1 MPNDNENPIN
11 DKASKPNPFG
21 NYSFMAAQNAR
32 KRNPPEIQP
41 TITTDP
47 KQYDD
52 LVASPF
58 TPTHQQ
64 FHIPINSPN
73 KKTSD
78 KSDQSQLF
86 IPNILLKDGLALD
99 STNIAFGP
107 PQSSTIHSL
116 NKAFKSSNEKSS
128 ILPEAKSP
136 SSSFNQ
142 SNNIKTIDPTPI
154 NIIKA
159 SNNSK
164 IDNNTLSTEKYQSA
178 NSNSNSNNSDLH
190 LPANNKTSSNF
201 DESTLLL
208 NIDLIS
214 SPASNANSDNAL
226 PIPISDSLKSKKPK
240 KDSPFANY
248 SLLASQKKVSAPTFT
263 DSSLQ
268 SPKIIKPTKLL
279 PSASE
284 IVIPDFGPPK
294 NTLKHSKTSI
304 LVSNSI
310 AKPDSPSIQ
319 YKKSTS
325 LDDSLLSFPIGQN
338 TTLPSKSPQNPPP
351 SHFTSNNQS
360 FFQTRPNLPSKSL
373 PPTDPISI
381 PNLNPSERSHSN
393 NKINSS
399 SKLYTSSSF
408 STNPIKNNFSNSS
421 VFHQNSQSALYI
433 ASYDKYRND
442 VDSNSSPYISQAGE
456 FAVKRIYVEFKCISM
471 ALINNF
477 AELRLEHDPDLSQ
490 FMGKG
495 SNQKLDI
502 TLATL
507 GSLSKLHTR
516 IVIELLL
523 IWRKTSFEML
533 NQSLEQSHDRSSIL
547 VHERKSISTAYL
559 FSRALYEVLLSVDHI
574 SISDELGDNIESLI
588 FSQIK
593 DANPL
598 ALQYSRNRRIIQE
611 MYSKIAG
618 SISKFRFASISDRFI
633 AALEQFPPINKE
645 NIEKNVLL
653 IRSFRYLKIVLHPME
668 SLEESCHFLLSCAKF
683 FSRISGSL
691 ILKHAWA
698 ITLSELLLPLVG
710 EIGAE
715 INLPSFA
722 EAIKIIYLKAS
733 KMASRVRHISVS
745 FPLVSATLCLSRPDF
760 FLSKWQNHLESCI
773 QRLKDKQHRSSAMD
787 SICRLTWVYM
797 FKYPDSQTSVT
808 RKLDSLLRIFFPVS
822 NRRAFSKSLGTDY
835 FMYSLVCAGCYN
847 FDYVFK
853 THFYPM
859 LQLNTL
865 NSQES
870 RYFSSLNNF
879 ENLSEFFNPEK
890 SILAYNALIEI
901 SKIYSSDGQK
911 YPKFLPFK
919 TLHMFDDYIET
930 SNSLDSSQI
939 IPNYQSSSPFT
950 SNNYISSFS
959 YLHNQS
965 DIPKI
970 SCYPSQINSKLL
982 PPTLISALHDASSVM
997 SLYFDK
1003 VQQSLGEY
1011 VLVDQLSWPPSKILS
1026 SAPNSSN
1033 KNILSNNTA
1042 IDLSNKINTILS
1054 KQNQKA
1060 SKFSDK
1066 SLTIDRSFTA
1076 EYTECAKDFSF
1087 VDFAD
1092 FSINKIKRSSTNA
1105 SSSIYHNQFLAP
1117 DKHDLRSG
1125 SLTIPKERQSYLDL
1139 MTAFISSIIV
1149 VPNIKFS
1156 FHIDK
1161 LVEVL
1166 VSGILHVDPDY
1177 SSSCRVTLS
1186 ALVSPTSSLDYDFIS
1201 TNSRVG
1207 ILSPNLKKIFLSYRI
1222 IYNLSQLYRVVYNR
1236 YQDYLTSGLF
1246 KLLRGETD
1254 YYHTYTQKKHF
1265 LQIDKPNNSFTK
1277 PDFAFKSFGMTEF
1290 YNHHSPFSFYNNLNS
1305 FNSPR
1310 SEDPQ
1315 RLASLSN
1322 VNTSSPG
1329 SHNLSFSKSKNKSE
1343 FISPKPKNNR
1353 LFNRKSSFQVE
1364 GLQNSNAHNQNS
1376 TSIKNNNIASKN
1388 EFSKQFNL
1396 DEILANPFLP
1406 FDSESENEIPQPQN
1420 QSNRNELYSP
1430 AIYSSSYSFSTTD
1443 TQIGFG
1449 STINANAT
1457 SNLTRSGSTRHKP
1470 KSSLPKSSSSVTRQ
1484 TFNFGYLDFFSS
1496 QLTIL
1501 NLSLSKIVDNH
1512 NELGGKSP
1520 TDWRSLI
1527 DICESIGLS
1536 LLSESCPILRRYGL
1550 KIVAE
1555 SSDLQANLARILI
1568 LDIKENLNSSI
1579 LDFYAPQNKASKNSN
1594 QPKHPLNFNASNKQ
1608 DTNHQSTRKNSKA
1621 NKNIHMLEPGSKLLQ
1636 NVKTN
1641 SQLEIYNNNINE
1653 IISTTGMHGLSP
1665 INLLKS
1671 QSEPNSDLKYLKK
1684 LFGRPEFIVRESVF
1698 SILQSHTFSKSSSN
1712 NKLVLSNNPLSL
1724 VGSLSSFKTFND
1736 PIIDQL
1742 LQFESSFIFPLLS
1755 STPNSTSPTDAINQD
1770 VSNCFNDLF
1779 ISKPSNEIPHRV
1791 ADYIYS
1797 TKLNSED
1804 DQVIFNLADLGYHK
1818 NFTLDFSFFY
1828 LQIVSRFVD
1837 VIPSIVEESRS
1848 CICQRIKHINSYI
1861 TQISN
1866 TTYNKILVGND
1877 KHINYE
1883 SFSPTNYDPNTNEY
1897 TGRPNDLQLRF
1908 KTFGFCL
1915 LLLSYDESIKQSNE
1929 KLSQAISYSFFDD
1942 NSNSDGNSLPGK
1954 TLNSQLRTIERTID
1968 QFCFLVKFAFA
1979 SLKES
1984 SSGAESSRNE
1994 PRDYLPQKNS
2004 VTYSLKGFM
2013 KTKSQSPTSMP
2024 PNVGGSNSSGIVN
2037 SSTSNFSSSASP
2049 YSNTFNLNNP
2059 GITSQRTTSNS
2070 LFPLGWARKLAG
2082 PLKLYSKSEKPEVIS
2097 EWTSIKQLVN
2107 LVFPLLSC
2115 ENMYLRLGVINI
2127 LSTVQLDLFSEI
2139 LYELQ
2144 SKCELSLQVS
2154 PINISRDSNGNAN
2167 SNTTPESSKVSENN
2181 PNFSFGYKNQTFNA
2195 GPDSFKNTSLDS
2207 TATTTTNS
2215 GNSSSTQPKAGQQNS
2230 AGTSTNSPKFLPK
2243 KSHSLL
2249 IDSKKVDRVRLSLCI
2264 IYKYMLRR
2272 ISSDLAFLDTFFDT
2286 KNRQTI
2292 AMLVFFVNET
2302 SKFLSSFTATDN
2314 FEFLSL
2320 RFHFCGLVEVMY
2332 YIHLLSY
2339 KKGILNKFS
2348 STKASFEQNSIDV
2361 SKQTKTS
2368 RISSISSKHSESD
2381 WKKKRVSLIQNF
2393 ESPSSQSSTRF
2404 PKGISDGKIEITP
2417 NREDHNRALSVD
2429 DLNKS
2434 HPANIDSLNKFFSFE
2449 KKRNLYKLFESWCGF
2464 GTNKNYHSSTSSQIE
2479 KLSQSFTKNNP
2490 SVEKNQILYLIEEE
2504 LKGLQNASIRAMSIL
2519 MKNVSV
2525 SSSFF
2530 DLETIPTDCFSGNNS
2545 VHFFHSLLKWGV
2557 PALLESPRSQVLV
2570 IEKGIEF
2577 FVESELSKKL
2587 LLDFFGLFYNPTKL
2601 YINKV
2606 NGLFKKHLFQDN
2618 FSPET
2623 HNKEFFVLTS
2633 LSNVLVKIFKTYNV
2647 KIVKSFGLFE
2657 ESLIFALFI
2666 SSSDNQLVASN
2677 GLEIIKLIS
2686 ENKFTSFSFQK
2697 LISLLNNTKHCNSN
2711 NDLGF
2716 KKDSW
2721 VEIVKLFCENIFIL
2735 NLKLENLTRV
2745 LTNLVYTATNT
2756 NDDHPLN
2763 EKVVEFST
2771 FVLSSLLQPDNP
2783 LTLSETIDF
2792 SIESKEHILFSII
2805 YISAELIESNPK
2817 IVSDLWD
2824 SLAKKNFSQNSYN
2837 TSNAEFIMWIVDYLS
2852 KIIRNSQNRTLL
2864 NVSQKILSSI
2874 ISATFNYESFDI
2886 LIDYCFQKLTPMCFI
2901 PLNAAEALPKFKD
2914 SNDSSPKS
2922 LNSDLSHRKFHKTG
2936 FAELWL
2942 GRYYELTNDSEN
2954 DQFSYPFIVSDA
2966 GFGLFIL
2973 SAVAANNI
2981 KSILTNFDLVMN
2993 VIPLCTTLLLCN
3005 DPSLGI
3011 IRNSAIQ
3018 ILSKSLIYLSTNYSI
3033 ELYPSIQNNSIPL
3046 TYKVLDD
3053 AVKLVFLFSE
3063 SRDFDHA
3070 TKFIFPKLVNRILE
3084 IFSWYLESSF
3094 GASDNIFCEN
3104 WCSLSLKYGSSCPVR
3119 EIASSS
3125 FTLLSIIFS
3134 TSSNH
3139 SINCRWNIAPNSNL
3153 VLGLVDRLSNILN
3166 TKNPEITNFSL
3177 TVLNSFFEFTKLAVS
3192 QDCSA
3197 DCYVDILCC
3206 SIAVMHTDN
3215 PMVYE
3220 RGLKIYSI
3228 TFEKIIASGFIDS
3241 SEKAKLLEHMIGLRL
3256 HNHTID
3262 CTHSHFMTIYNSLV
3276 RGMKFLSFRPTCLG
3290 LLVELAII
3298 IPHSPSQ
3305 NSDQNLEIFVQVL
3318 STILPI
3324 YISIMKSNEFALL
3337 RDFISSI
3344 GLQELCYKLEKANS
3358 NPCTL
3363 LSNYI
3368 YKLLN
3373 FPSNLSEIDNFVE
3386 SVLLSEFFNLFKSF
3400 SCFSSHEYD
3409 IYSLWMIQMGS
3420 KAITDCTRSLYDDL
3434 GHCIMPSENLIC
3446 CKCDRSKE
3454 LQILP
3459 SRHENLN
3466 KISSIIDSI
3475 PLCSKVYHILFLMEL
3490 MLRNKNVSP
3499 EHSFGSFNDS
3509 ELSGPIY
3516 NLINL
3521 TFTTE
3526 FSKLAR
3532 YVLNLFLEKVD
3543 FKPGNLDYTSL
3554 ANHNT
3559 GYSISSST
3567 EAIYAEQLA
3576 NDFSENDDEY
3586 LLGQITVDWRN
3597 DDDERINEI
3606 SRKMCS
3612 TIIENILSTQT
3623 INDYDHSA
3631 EVDKSSEL
3639 PIYGSSLQDIP
3650 ASYKKENSELDVS
3663 SMMKDEEMSD
3673 MCDSYNTNHNLNN
3686 ESQDESI
3693 IYKAKYPSNENFSV
3707 QSANPELGLFSHIQ
3721 ISSDYSNSASYG
3733 NRQSSS
3739 NINNVPNSEE
3749 IKKIESLMY
3758 DLNSLN
3764 KYLSSR
3770 ISKD

>member
-1 MPNDNENPIN
+1 MPDDNEKPKN

-41 TITTDP
+41 TIISDL
-47 KQYDD
+47 KQHDD
-52 LVASPF
+52 FVSSPY

-64 FHIPINSPN
+64 FQIPINTLS
-73 KKTSD
+73 KKISD
-78 KSDQSQLF
+78 NSDQSQLF
-86 IPNILLKDGLALD
+86 IPSILLKDGLALD

-116 NKAFKSSNEKSS
+116 NKALNSSNENNP
-128 ILPEAKSP
+128 IHPESKSP
-136 SSSFNQ
+136 SRSLNQ
-142 SNNIKTIDPTPI
+142 SNNINSIDSNPI
-154 NIIKA
+154 NNIKA
-159 SNNSK
+159 NNNSK
-164 IDNNTLSTEKYQSA
+164 DRNSSLSAKKAQGP
-178 NSNSNSNNSDLH
+178 NSNPNSLDLH
-190 LPANNKTSSNF
+190 LPADNNTASNF
-201 DESTLLL
+201 ENSLPPLSNNINL
-208 NIDLIS
+208 NS
-214 SPASNANSDNAL
+214 SPESKSNSDNVP
-226 PIPISDSLKSKKPK
+226 PIPISDSIKPKKPQ

-248 SLLASQKKVSAPTFT
+248 SLLASQKKVSVPTVT

-268 SPKIIKPTKLL
+268 SPRIGKTNKLL

-284 IVIPDFGPPK
+284 IVIPDFNPPK
-294 NTLKHSKTSI
+294 NTLKHAKTSI
-304 LVSNSI
+304 LVSGSNF
-310 AKPDSPSIQ
+310 KPDSSSIQ

-338 TTLPSKSPQNPPP
+338 TTLPNKSLQNSSP
-351 SHFTSNNQS
+351 SHNTSNNQS
-360 FFQTRPNLPSKSL
+360 FFHSGSNLPIQSL
-373 PPTDPISI
+373 PPTDSTSI
-381 PNLNPSERSHSN
+381 PNLNASDRSNINS
-393 NKINSS
+393 KINSN
-399 SKLYTSSSF
+399 SKLYSSSSF
-408 STNPIKNNFSNSS
+408 SSNPIKKNFSNSS

-433 ASYDKYRND
+433 ANFDKYRND

-471 ALINNF
+471 AIINNF
-477 AELRLEHDPDLSQ
+477 AELRLELDPDLSQ

-495 SNQKLDI
+495 SNQKLDS

-507 GSLSKLHTR
+507 GSLSKIHTQ

-533 NQSLEQSHDRSSIL
+533 NQSLEQSHNRSSIL
-547 VHERKSISTAYL
+547 VHERKSLSTAYL

-574 SISDELGDNIESLI
+574 SISSELGDNIESLI

-618 SISKFRFASISDRFI
+618 LISKFRFASISDRFI

-653 IRSFRYLKIVLHPME
+653 IRSFRYLKLVLHPME

-722 EAIKIIYLKAS
+722 EAIKIIYLKAN
-733 KMASRVRHISVS
+733 KMASRVRHISVA
-745 FPLVSATLCLSRPDF
+745 FPLVTATLCLSRPDF
-760 FLSKWQNHLESCI
+760 FLSKWQIHLESCI

-865 NSQES
+865 NNQES

-879 ENLSEFFNPEK
+879 DNLSEFLNPEK

-919 TLHMFDDYIET
+919 TMHMFDDYIET
-930 SNSLDSSQI
+930 SKNLDSLQI
-939 IPNYQSSSPFT
+939 LPDDLPNSPFT

-1011 VLVDQLSWPPSKILS
+1011 VLVDQLSWPPSKIFS
-1026 SAPNSSN
+1026 SATNSGIKS
-1033 KNILSNNTA
+1033 ILSNNTTS
-1042 IDLSNKINTILS
+1042 DSSNKKNAILS
-1054 KQNQKA
+1054 KQTQKA
-1060 SKFSDK
+1060 SKFTDK
-1066 SLTIDRSFTA
+1066 SLTIDRSFTVD
-1076 EYTECAKDFSF
+1076 YTESAKDFSF

-1105 SSSIYHNQFLAP
+1105 SSSIYHNQFIAP

-1166 VSGILHVDPDY
+1166 VSGILHVDTDY
-1177 SSSCRVTLS
+1177 SSTCRVTLS
-1186 ALVSPTSSLDYDFIS
+1186 ALVSPTSSLDYDFVS
-1201 TNSRVG
+1201 TNSRAS
-1207 ILSPNLKKIFLSYRI
+1207 ILSPNLKKVFLSYRI
-1222 IYNLSQLYRVVYNR
+1222 IFNLSQLYHVVYNR

-1246 KLLRGETD
+1246 KLLPGETD

-1265 LQIDKPNNSFTK
+1265 LQIDKHNSNFTK
-1277 PDFAFKSFGMTEF
+1277 PDFAFKSFGCTEF
-1290 YNHHSPFSFYNNLNS
+1290 YNSFSPFRFYSNLNS
-1305 FNSPR
+1305 SNSPHT
-1310 SEDPQ
+1310 EDPQ
-1315 RLASLSN
+1315 RLVSLSN
-1322 VNTSSPG
+1322 VNTNSPG
-1329 SHNLSFSKSKNKSE
+1329 SHNTSFNKSKNKSE

-1353 LFNRKSSFQVE
+1353 LFNRKSSFQVDA
-1364 GLQNSNAHNQNS
+1364 LQNSNAFNQSNS
-1376 TSIKNNNIASKN
+1376 FIKNSNITSNN
-1388 EFSKQFNL
+1388 EFNKQFIL
-1396 DEILANPFLP
+1396 DDILSNPFVP
-1406 FDSESENEIPQPQN
+1406 FDSESENEIHQPQN
-1420 QSNRNELYSP
+1420 KANRNELYSP
-1430 AIYSSSYSFSTTD
+1430 AIYSSSYSFSVAD
-1443 TQIGFG
+1443 TQAGFG
-1449 STINANAT
+1449 STINTNAT
-1457 SNLTRSGSTRHKP
+1457 SNLARSGSTKHKP
-1470 KSSLPKSSSSVTRQ
+1470 KSSLPIASSSITRQ
-1484 TFNFGYLDFFSS
+1484 SFNCGYLDFFSS

-1512 NELGGKSP
+1512 NDLGGKNP

-1536 LLSESCPILRRYGL
+1536 LLSEPCPILRRYGL
-1550 KIVAE
+1550 KITAE

-1568 LDIKENLNSSI
+1568 IEVKENLTSSK
-1579 LDFYAPQNKASKNSN
+1579 LDLHSSHNKASKNSN
-1594 QPKHPLNFNASNKQ
+1594 QPKHHLNFNASSKL
-1608 DTNHQSTRKNSKA
+1608 DTIHQPTSKNPKV
-1621 NKNIHMLEPGSKLLQ
+1621 NKNIHMLEPGSKMLQ

-1641 SQLEIYNNNINE
+1641 SQLENYNTSINE

-1698 SILQSHTFSKSSSN
+1698 SILQSHTFSKSNSN
-1712 NKLVLSNNPLSL
+1712 NKLTLANNPLSL
-1724 VGSLSSFKTFND
+1724 VGSLSTFKTFND

-1742 LQFESSFIFPLLS
+1742 LLFESSFIFPLLS
-1755 STPNSTSPTDAINQD
+1755 STPNTTPSTNAIND
-1770 VSNCFNDLF
+1770 NISNRFNSLF
-1779 ISKPSNEIPHRV
+1779 ISKPSNYNPPRV
-1791 ADYIYS
+1791 TDYIYS
-1797 TKLNSED
+1797 TKLNTED
-1804 DQVIFNLADLGYHK
+1804 DQIIFNLADLGYHK

-1837 VIPSIVEESRS
+1837 IIPSIVEESRS

-1861 TQISN
+1861 TQISS
-1866 TTYNKILVGND
+1866 TTYNKILVSND
-1877 KHINYE
+1877 KYMNYD
-1883 SFSPTNYDPNTNEY
+1883 SLSPTSYDSTTNEY
-1897 TGRPNDLQLRF
+1897 AVRPNDLQLRF
-1908 KTFGFCL
+1908 KTFGFSQ

-1929 KLSQAISYSFFDD
+1929 KSSQAISYSFFDE
-1942 NSNSDGNSLPGK
+1942 NSNSDGNSQPGK
-1954 TLNSQLRTIERTID
+1954 TTNSQHHTIERTVD

-1984 SSGAESSRNE
+1984 SSSTENSRNE
-1994 PRDYLPQKNS
+1994 SGDFLPQKSS

-2013 KTKSQSPTSMP
+2013 KTKSQSPTSMSP
-2024 PNVGGSNSSGIVN
+2024 SVGGSN
-2037 SSTSNFSSSASP
+2037 SSTSNFSNSASSN
-2049 YSNTFNLNNP
+2049 SNTFNLNNL
-2059 GITSQRTTSNS
+2059 GIISQRTTSNS

-2082 PLKLYSKSEKPEVIS
+2082 PLKFYSKNEKPEVIS

-2107 LVFPLLSC
+2107 LTFPLLSC
-2115 ENMYLRLGVINI
+2115 ENMYLRLGAIDI

-2154 PINISRDSNGNAN
+2154 PINISKDSNGNLN
-2167 SNTTPESSKVSENN
+2167 SNTTPETPKISDNT
-2181 PNFSFGYKNQTFNA
+2181 PNFSFGYKNQTSNA
-2195 GPDSFKNTSLDS
+2195 GPETFKNAALDS
-2207 TATTTTNS
+2207 TTTSTSTATNPS
-2215 GNSSSTQPKAGQQNS
+2215 NLSATQPKIGQQNS
-2230 AGTSTNSPKFLPK
+2230 ASTSTNSPKFLPK

-2249 IDSKKVDRVRLSLCI
+2249 MDSKKVDRVRLSLCI

-2286 KNRQTI
+2286 KNSQTI

-2302 SKFLSSFTATDN
+2302 FKFLNSFTATDS

-2348 STKASFEQNSIDV
+2348 STKASFEQSSIEV

-2381 WKKKRVSLIQNF
+2381 WKKKRISLIQNF
-2393 ESPSSQSSTRF
+2393 ESPSGQPSSRF

-2417 NREDHNRALSVD
+2417 SREDHSRALSVD

-2434 HPANIDSLNKFFSFE
+2434 HPANIDSLNKFFSFD

-2464 GTNKNYHSSTSSQIE
+2464 GTNKNYHNMTSSQIE

-2490 SVEKNQILYLIEEE
+2490 NVEKKQILYLIEEE
-2504 LKGLQNASIRAMSIL
+2504 LKGLQSASIRGMSIL
-2519 MKNVSV
+2519 MKNVTV

-2530 DLETIPTDCFSGNNS
+2530 DVETIPTDCFSGNNS
-2545 VHFFHSLLKWGV
+2545 VQFFHSLLKWGV

-2587 LLDFFGLFYNPTKL
+2587 LLDFFNLFYNPTKL

-2606 NGLFKKHLFQDN
+2606 NGLFKRHLFQDN

-2623 HNKEFFVLTS
+2623 HSKEFFVLAS
-2633 LSNVLVKIFKTYNV
+2633 LSNVLVKIFKTFNI

-2666 SSSDNQLVASN
+2666 SNSDNQLVASN

-2697 LISLLNNTKHCNSN
+2697 LTSLLNNTKHCNSN
-2711 NDLGF
+2711 NELGF

-2721 VEIVKLFCENIFIL
+2721 VEIVKLFCENVFIL

-2771 FVLSSLLQPDNP
+2771 FVLSSFLQPDNP
-2783 LTLSETIDF
+2783 LSISETIDF

-2824 SLAKKNFSQNSYN
+2824 SLVKKNFSQNSYN
-2837 TSNAEFIMWIVDYLS
+2837 ASNAEFIMWIVDYLS
-2852 KIIRNSQNRTLL
+2852 KIIRNSQSRTLL
-2864 NVSQKILSSI
+2864 NVSEKILSSI
-2874 ISATFNYESFDI
+2874 ISATLNYDSFDI
-2886 LIDYCFQKLTPMCFI
+2886 LIDFCFQKLTPMCFI
-2901 PLNAAEALPKFKD
+2901 PLNAAEALPKFKN
-2914 SNDSSPKS
+2914 SNDCSPNS
-2922 LNSDLSHRKFHKTG
+2922 LHSDLSHRRFHKTG

-2942 GRYYELTNDSEN
+2942 GRYYELTTDTEN
-2954 DQFSYPFIVSDA
+2954 DQISYPFVVSDA

-2973 SAVAANNI
+2973 SAIASKNI

-3011 IRNSAIQ
+3011 IRSSAIQ
-3018 ILSKSLIYLSTNYSI
+3018 IISKSLLYLSTNYYI
-3033 ELYPSIQNNSIPL
+3033 ELYPTIQNSSTPL
-3046 TYKVLDD
+3046 TYKTLDD

-3070 TKFIFPKLVNRILE
+3070 TKSMFPKLVNRILE

-3139 SINCRWNIAPNSNL
+3139 NIDCRWNIVPNSNL

-3166 TKNPEITNFSL
+3166 TKNPEISNFSL

-3241 SEKAKLLEHMIGLRL
+3241 PEKAKLLEHMIGLRL
-3256 HNHTID
+3256 HNHTLN

-3318 STILPI
+3318 STILPV
-3324 YISIMKSNEFALL
+3324 YLSIMKSNDLALL

-3358 NPCTL
+3358 NSCTL

-3368 YKLLN
+3368 SKLLN
-3373 FPSNLSEIDNFVE
+3373 FPTNLSEIDNFVD

-3400 SCFSSHEYD
+3400 TSFSSHEYD

-3420 KAITDCTRSLYDDL
+3420 KAVLDCTQPLAETLD
-3434 GHCIMPSENLIC
+3434 HCIMPSENLIY

-3475 PLCSKVYHILFLMEL
+3475 PLCSKVYHTLFLMEL

-3554 ANHNT
+3554 ANHNS
-3559 GYSISSST
+3559 GFSISSST
-3567 EAIYAEQLA
+3567 EAIYADQLA
-3576 NDFSENDDEY
+3576 NDFSENDDEF
-3586 LLGQITVDWRN
+3586 LLGQITVDWRS

-3612 TIIENILSTQT
+3612 TIIENILSTQI
-3623 INDYDHSA
+3623 INDYDHSV
-3631 EVDKSSEL
+3631 EIDNSSEL
-3639 PIYGSSLQDIP
+3639 PNSGSSIQDILP
-3650 ASYKKENSELDVS
+3650 SNKKENTEQNVS
-3663 SMMKDEEMSD
+3663 SIMKDEEMSD
-3673 MCDSYNTNHNLNN
+3673 ICDSYNTNHNINN

-3693 IYKAKYPSNENFSV
+3693 IYKSKYPSNGNFSV
-3707 QSANPELGLFSHIQ
+3707 QPANLDLGLFSHIQ
-3721 ISSDYSNSASYG
+3721 RDNEYSNSSSLV
-3733 NRQSSS
+3733 NRQNSV
-3739 NINNVPNSEE
+3739 NINNVHNAEE

-3758 DLNSLN
+3758 DLDSLN
-3764 KYLSSR
+3764 KYLSSH
-3770 ISKD
+3770 ITKG